1 MEALHERLIK
11 DDNEG
16 REKEEETAERKV
28 KRNSGRVAMVEEAAA
43 VKSTREGR
51 RGRKRGL

>member
-1 MEALHERLIK
+1 VEALHERLIK